1 MLIPYED
8 RPFDLIQKSMDW
20 SLQGS
25 DIRLLWVSEWKLK
38 K

>member
-1 MLIPYED
+1 MLVPYED
-8 RPFDLIQKSMDW
+8 SSFDLIRKSMDW

-25 DIRLLWVSEWKLK
+25 DIGLLWVSEWKLK